1 MFQCFNVSIILLHKY
16 MHYAHYKIGLSNESS
31 TYY

>member
-1 MFQCFNVSIILLHKY
+1 MFQCFNYINILHKY
-16 MHYAHYKIGLSNESS
+16 MHYAHYKIGLSNES